1 MSYKSNSTDDFIN
14 DVDNGA
20 EDDGEDNED
29 SSQIQQFQD
38 AAYQEVMRY
47 DNATFSTGYYSLLG
61 VFGAM
66 FSMVALFTASRAIRR
81 LQRKSVAIDTS
92 TLVGDIEPS
101 ATRYEGGTIA

>member
-1 MSYKSNSTDDFIN
+1 MSDTSNSTDDFIN